1 MLEEAT
7 YQKKFRVTNACG
19 LHTRPATLIVQ
30 CLQDCVAEV
39 FFTYR
44 KDRVDARSILNLL
57 MLAVQRN
64 GEVLVE
70 TKGVDAYD
78 TLMKLEA
85 LFLSQFG
92 EHNDYA

>member
-1 MLEEAT
+1 VEEEKKF
-7 YQKKFRVTNACG
+7 QKKLRVTNACG

-30 CLQDCVAEV
+30 CLQECTAEV
-39 FFTYR
+39 FFTYK

-57 MLAVQRN
+57 MLAVQKN

-70 TKGVDAYD
+70 VIGLDAHE
-78 TLMKLEA
+78 TLVKIEA

-92 EHNDYA
+92 ESEQYV